1 MTAEGFR
8 RLQER
13 YSDPLLTAL
22 TLMLAIL
29 LFVVGPLQAA
39 GYVEARQFGIAFA
52 FVLLAAVFIVSI
64 SVVAVGAILLAIGLV
79 IFAGMLRAQHPSD
92 IDIFL
97 DAMAWM
103 ILGVTLG
110 VVVARAVFAPG
121 RITFHRVVG
130 AVLLYL
136 CFGLVFVSLYCFVAL
151 REPNAFSGLPALHD
165 NRAVAGN
172 LIYFSFV
179 TLTSVGYGDIVPLHP
194 FARGLANVE
203 AIVGQL
209 YPATLLAR
217 LVTLELDQR
226 RQS

>member
-1 MTAEGFR
+1 MSR
-8 RLQER
+8 R
-13 YSDPLLTAL
+13 
-22 TLMLAIL
+22 
-29 LFVVGPLQAA
+29 
-39 GYVEARQFGIAFA
+39 VEFGIAFA

-97 DAMAWM
+97 DAMAWTD
-103 ILGVTLG
+103 LGITLG

-172 LIYFSFV
+172 LIYLVRAPPRSVTATSFRCIR
-179 TLTSVGYGDIVPLHP
+179 L
-194 FARGLANVE
+194 RGS
-203 AIVGQL
+203 
-209 YPATLLAR
+209 R
-217 LVTLELDQR
+217 QR
-226 RQS
+226 RSDRRSALSGDASCPACYS